1 MESIEVTSTPDQLE
15 ILSEEEL
22 NAYSLPEGFKFDCQL
37 PKDHFLQSFMAYG
50 YDISDAYPE
59 YWFAGGLH
67 ALAVASDK
75 KIKASL
81 TASDIY
87 PNLFE
92 MILGKSSLSRKS
104 TAVDNTEEVMED
116 VLHFIDS
123 KVPTEFSPEAF
134 IEHMSKNQHAPWI
147 RDEAAGVLDLMRKE
161 YMRGFKDILMIL
173 YDCKSV
179 HRMLRTGQRKT
190 TQTDFKVDDPY
201 LNVLFATTDA
211 AFGANVVKNDTL
223 TGFLARFLFFF
234 PQGKKP
240 RWLPLREDDG
250 DKSALETI
258 VHDHLSRIVS
268 TISGLDHTVT
278 LRLDTES
285 KDYWEKWQKER
296 EDQLIL
302 DNDSD
307 SMQIFSRLNPTILK
321 LCMLFELGS
330 VDFDSTRPIRLEF
343 MVEACRLVDSYFMLS
358 AKAAYDIVGSN
369 ADKNIIDKITSYL
382 RNNDG
387 KVTSKRLQNHM
398 KLKQRDLNEYVA
410 SMIAYGTI
418 KEMEV
423 KTGKA
428 GRPSSWLFLVN
439 SEKSLSS
446 TV

>member
-1 MESIEVTSTPDQLE
+1 MTDELEVLTVED
-15 ILSEEEL
+15 L
-22 NAYSLPEGFKFDCQL
+22 NAYSLSEGFKFECKL
-37 PKDHFLQSFMAYG
+37 PENHFLRSLMAYG

-67 ALAVASDK
+67 ALAVASNK

-104 TAVDNTEEVMED
+104 TAVDNTEEIMD
-116 VLHFIDS
+116 NVLHFIDS

-147 RDEAAGVLDLMRKE
+147 RDEAAGVLDMMKKD

-173 YDCKSV
+173 YDCKPV
-179 HRMLRTGQRKT
+179 HRKLRTGQRKAAET
-190 TQTDFKVDDPY
+190 NFKVDDPY

-211 AFGANVVKNDTL
+211 AFGSNVVKNDTL

-250 DKSALETI
+250 DKSALETV
-258 VHDHLSRIVS
+258 VHDHLKKIVDS
-268 TISGLDHTVT
+268 IYFSDHTTT
-278 LRLDTES
+278 LRLSAES

-296 EDQLIL
+296 EDQLII
-302 DNDSD
+302 DNDND

-330 VDFDSTRPIRLEF
+330 MDFDITRPMRLEF
-343 MVEACRLVDSYFMLS
+343 MIEACRLVDEYFMLS

-369 ADKNIIDKITSYL
+369 IEKNVIDKITAFL
-382 RNNDG
+382 KNNDG
-387 KVTSKRLQNHM
+387 KVTSKQLQNHM
-398 KLKQRDLNEYVA
+398 KMKQHELNDYVNSMKEYG
-410 SMIAYGTI
+410 MIEE
-418 KEMEV
+418 KEV

-428 GRPSSWLFLVN
+428 GRPTSWLLLVN
-439 SEKSLSS
+439 SAKPLSS